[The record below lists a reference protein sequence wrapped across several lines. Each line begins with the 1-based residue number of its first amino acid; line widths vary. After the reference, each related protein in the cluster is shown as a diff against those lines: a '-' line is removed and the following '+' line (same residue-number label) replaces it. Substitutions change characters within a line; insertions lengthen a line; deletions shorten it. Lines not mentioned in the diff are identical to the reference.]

1 MSPALGRCPRVC
13 RCLRPSLGTLSAAA
27 TRQNRT
33 SSAESSSPRADK
45 RHSAASS
52 GSTRSPAH
60 RSAVYYHAPRTGGSL
75 MRRPWVVLVALA
87 ALMLAAAPAAY
98 AQEPTITTDITFPEE
113 GEPFGTFT
121 ATEPL
126 CPSGTFVDEF
136 VGGGG
141 AFMSDKF
148 FYGASTVRKMFTCAD
163 GSGTFTIL
171 FHPQFTPATA
181 GGCDQAGPF
190 AVIGGTGDYAQ
201 LRGQGDFCVFEAGED
216 EFSETFTGTF

>member
-1 MSPALGRCPRVC
+1 
-13 RCLRPSLGTLSAAA
+13 
-27 TRQNRT
+27 
-33 SSAESSSPRADK
+33 
-45 RHSAASS
+45 
-52 GSTRSPAH
+52 
-60 RSAVYYHAPRTGGSL
+60 

-141 AFMSDKF
+141 AFGSGKF
-148 FYGASTVRKMFTCAD
+148 FYSAFTVRKHFTCDD

-171 FHPQFTPATA
+171 FHPQFNPMTSAS
-181 GGCDQAGPF
+181 CDQAGPF
-190 AVIGGTGDYAQ
+190 GVVGRGTGDYTR
-201 LRGQGDFCVFEAGED
+201 LSGHGDFCVFTVGAR
-216 EFSETFTGTF
+216 STETFTGTFRL